1 MVRENILKTEPCE
14 DFSGL
19 CRPDLE
25 KLVVSNADQNQVEE
39 IISEAKDTVRLR
51 CYFNEK
57 KMLFKALSHLEKDH
71 IDREPPPDELQ
82 GHINQSVTEADA
94 RRYISELTKRFFALE
109 NHVLSSVDLQN
120 TWQIVSIHLHVRNQ
134 SIELLE
140 EVINTIPITT
150 KAFPPSDKTPIEFI

>member
-1 MVRENILKTEPCE
+1 MVRENILKIESFE

-25 KLVVSNADQNQVEE
+25 KLVVSDADQNQVEE

-51 CYFNEK
+51 CYFDEK

-71 IDREPPPDELQ
+71 IDRETPPDELQ

-94 RRYISELTKRFFALE
+94 RRYISELTKRFSALE

-140 EVINTIPITT
+140 EVIIPSPSAPKCFHPQT
-150 KAFPPSDKTPIEFI
+150 KPQ